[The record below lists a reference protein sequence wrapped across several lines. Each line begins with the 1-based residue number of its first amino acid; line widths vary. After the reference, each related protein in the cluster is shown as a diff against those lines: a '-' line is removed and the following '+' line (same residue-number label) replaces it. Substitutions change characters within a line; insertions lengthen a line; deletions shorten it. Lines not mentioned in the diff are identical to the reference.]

1 MELQGKTFSAANIYR
16 DRKKGSQLR
25 YRSVNQMM
33 FALCLLAAGVLL
45 LLVNIGVISLEIK
58 KLFVTV
64 YPFVMFCYS
73 LILLISALA
82 RKKEGKVFAGFLL
95 VFSGLLASDRLGL
108 LQFSF
113 WDVWKLWPLAIVYL
127 GFSLLVKKEHIK
139 VHVETEFPAKEYAG
153 IEEPGEKEPGGEKII
168 RIKKGPRHAPLA
180 NIRGF
185 SIGDVS
191 FKNANW
197 SVEPMDLYN
206 TVGDYFIDFSK
217 AYIPEK
223 ETPISVK
230 GWVGD
235 VKMIVPEDVPILV
248 HSHINIGDIRIFD
261 MKSEDLNR
269 KLYYK
274 SPGYDDAARKLN
286 ITIQLKVGSIRIDHV

>member
-1 MELQGKTFSAANIYR
+1 M
-16 DRKKGSQLR
+16 R

-58 KLFVTV
+58 EFSVAI
-64 YPFVMFCYS
+64 YPFVMFGYS

-82 RKKEGKVFAGFLL
+82 RNKGGKVFAGFLL
-95 VFSGLLASDRLGL
+95 IFAGLLASDRLGL

-127 GFSLLVKKEHIK
+127 GFSLLIRKEHIK
-139 VHVETEFPAKEYAG
+139 VHVETEFPAKKYEGA
-153 IEEPGEKEPGGEKII
+153 EEGEKGPDREKII
-168 RIKKGPRHAPLA
+168 RIKKGSRHAPLA

-191 FKNANW
+191 FKDANW

-217 AYIPEK
+217 AYIPQR

-235 VKMIVPEDVPILV
+235 VKMIIPEDVPIMV

-269 KLYYK
+269 KLYFK

>member
-1 MELQGKTFSAANIYR
+1 M
-16 DRKKGSQLR
+16 R

-58 KLFVTV
+58 KFFVTV
-64 YPFVMFCYS
+64 YPFVMFGYS
-73 LILLISALA
+73 LILLISSLA
-82 RKKEGKVFAGFLL
+82 RKKGGKVFAGFLL
-95 VFSGLLASDRLGL
+95 VFSGLLASDRFGL

-127 GFSLLVKKEHIK
+127 GFSLLVRKEHIK
-139 VHVETEFPAKEYAG
+139 VHVETEFPAKEYDG
-153 IEEPGEKEPGGEKII
+153 IEESGKEPGEEKII
-168 RIKKGPRHAPLA
+168 RIKKGSRHAPLA
-180 NIRGF
+180 NIKGF

-235 VKMIVPEDVPILV
+235 VKMIIPEDVPIMV
-248 HSHINIGDIRIFD
+248 HSDINIGDIRIFD
-261 MKSEDLNR
+261 LKSEDLNR